1 MKVLDWPRIMFLTAG
16 SNFPLPRV
24 VHKRANVRKSSTS
37 GSPIRLAHSRDLFA
51 TSCYSCTRWLRKSRR
66 ATCAKHHI
74 RDGVLNEQWKLSYLW
89 LTENNV
95 LDSRFK
101 FSTSSTC
108 LQETDVRKSNTSGSP
123 IRLAHP
129 RDSYDSSH
137 SHEIKS
143 AEWSM
148 FHDQT

>member
-37 GSPIRLAHSRDLFA
+37 GSPIRLAH
-51 TSCYSCTRWLRKSRR
+51 
-66 ATCAKHHI
+66 
-74 RDGVLNEQWKLSYLW
+74 
-89 LTENNV
+89 
-95 LDSRFK
+95 
-101 FSTSSTC
+101 
-108 LQETDVRKSNTSGSP
+108 
-123 IRLAHP
+123 P

-143 AEWSM
+143 AE
-148 FHDQT
+148 